1 MKKLSVLIALFMCV
15 TIGGVYATWTYA
27 GTTDI
32 TDGHKEIF
40 VTIPDAVVEGTYGT
54 YTVDTNV
61 RLIVDDTDKNHK
73 AELVFESTDTDTNEV
88 YLRVTFTPNE
98 STATPEIKAN
108 AVRTELYFTT
118 TTTMQ
123 YKMDAKG
130 NYSAGGTGVDI
141 FTFKNPSNGALD
153 NEIIWEKQDDGTFI
167 YELDLDDLKEQI
179 SLTQDFLLDSKSEHD
194 AFREAMVGNIVAR
207 VTDGTIN

>member
-54 YTVDTNV
+54 YLVEANFDLVIDDTNKDH
-61 RLIVDDTDKNHK
+61 I
-73 AELVFESTDTDTNEV
+73 AELVFLSKDQADPK
-88 YLRVTFTPNE
+88 LKVTFTPNE
-98 STATPEIKAN
+98 ATATPAIKAN
-108 AVRTELYFTT
+108 AVDTELYFTT

-123 YKMDAKG
+123 YKMDAEG
-130 NYSAGGTGVDI
+130 NYSANGTGVNI
-141 FTFKNPSNGALD
+141 FTFKNPGNGTLD
-153 NEIIWEKQDDGTFI
+153 NVFDWTKQDDGTFT

>member
-1 MKKLSVLIALFMCV
+1 MKKLSVLIALLMCV

-73 AELVFESTDTDTNEV
+73 AELVFESTDTNEV

-98 STATPEIKAN
+98 ATATPAIKAN
-108 AVRTELYFTT
+108 AVPTELYFTT

-123 YKMDAKG
+123 YKMDADG
-130 NYSAGGTGVDI
+130 NYSANGTGVNI
-141 FTFKNPSNGALD
+141 FTFANPGNGELD
-153 NEIIWEKQDDGTFI
+153 NEITWTKQADGTFT
-167 YELDLDDLKEQI
+167 YELDLDALKEQI
-179 SLTQDFLLDSKSEHD
+179 SLTQEFLLDSKSEHD

>member
-1 MKKLSVLIALFMCV
+1 MKKLSVLIALLMCV

-73 AELVFESTDTDTNEV
+73 AELVFESTDTNEV

-98 STATPEIKAN
+98 STATPDIKAN
-108 AVRTELYFTT
+108 AIPTELYFTT

-123 YKMDAKG
+123 YKMDDDG
-130 NYSAGGTGVDI
+130 NYSADGTGVNI
-141 FTFKNPSNGALD
+141 FTFANPGNGKLD
-153 NEIIWEKQDDGTFI
+153 NEIVWEKQADGTFT
-167 YELDLDDLKEQI
+167 YELDLDDLKGQI
-179 SLTQDFLLDSKSEHD
+179 SLTQEFLLDSKSEHD

>member
-54 YTVDTNV
+54 YLVEANFDLVIDDTNKDH
-61 RLIVDDTDKNHK
+61 I
-73 AELVFESTDTDTNEV
+73 AELVFLSKDQADPK
-88 YLRVTFTPNE
+88 LKVTFTPNE
-98 STATPEIKAN
+98 STATPDIKAN

-118 TTTMQ
+118 TTAMK
-123 YKMDAKG
+123 YDD
-130 NYSAGGTGVDI
+130 VDI
-141 FTFKNPSNGALD
+141 FTFKNPGNGTLD
-153 NEIIWEKQDDGTFI
+153 NVFDWTKQDDGSFT
-167 YELDLDDLKEQI
+167 YELDLDGLKEQI
-179 SLTQDFLLDSKSEHD
+179 SLTQDFLLETKAKHD

>member
-54 YTVDTNV
+54 YLVEANFDLV
-61 RLIVDDTDKNHK
+61 IDDTDKDHI
-73 AELVFESTDTDTNEV
+73 AELVFLSKDQDADPK
-88 YLRVTFTPNE
+88 LKVTFTPNE
-98 STATPEIKAN
+98 ATATPEIKAK
-108 AVRTELYFTT
+108 AVDTELYFTT
-118 TTTMQ
+118 TTEMK
-123 YKMDAKG
+123 YD
-130 NYSAGGTGVDI
+130 GVVI
-141 FTFKNPSNGALD
+141 FKFKNPGNGELD
-153 NEIIWEKQDDGTFI
+153 NKIIWEKQDDGTFT
-167 YELDLDDLKEQI
+167 YELDLDNLREQI
-179 SLTQDFLLDSKSEHD
+179 SLTQDFLLETKAKHD

>member
-1 MKKLSVLIALFMCV
+1 MKKLSVLIALLMCV

-61 RLIVDDTDKNHK
+61 RLVVDDTDKNHK
-73 AELVFESTDTDTNEV
+73 AELVFESTDTNEV

-98 STATPEIKAN
+98 ATATPAIKAN
-108 AVRTELYFTT
+108 AVPTELYFTT
-118 TTTMQ
+118 TTEMK
-123 YKMDAKG
+123 YD
-130 NYSAGGTGVDI
+130 GVDI
-141 FTFKNPSNGALD
+141 FTFKNPGNGTLD
-153 NEIIWEKQDDGTFI
+153 NVFDWTKQDDGSSFT

-179 SLTQDFLLDSKSEHD
+179 SLTKEFLLETKAKHD